1 MSKVYTVAAAS
12 LGHTVVVPSLD
23 CYTVGTEFAAWMQ
36 KISGNYV
43 FNGNGC
49 TQDANGVLTAFSL
62 EEYRTSGSYVG
73 SLPSGA
79 LTVASYTGV
88 EPSLPVDPVDVAAVF
103 VACFVPMVSLYLV
116 GYAIRKVLHM
126 IEGRQ

>member
-1 MSKVYTVAAAS
+1 MSKVYAVAAGA

-23 CYTVGTEFAAWMQ
+23 CFTVGTEFASWMQ

-49 TQDANGVLTAFSL
+49 TEDSAGVLTGFSL
-62 EEYRTSGSYVG
+62 EEYRTTGAYVG
-73 SLPSGA
+73 NLASGA

-88 EPSLPVDPVDVAAVF
+88 EPSLPVDPVAVAAVF
-103 VACFVPMVSLYLV
+103 AGVFVPMVSLYLV
-116 GYAIRKVLHM
+116 GYAIRKVLHL
-126 IEGRQ
+126 IEGKG